1 MSVDAMPSAGVLRR
15 FALLV
20 LLAAPLGGCEWFS
33 DFKRQPKVDPWE
45 AYSYDSIPKF
55 RGNPQASVPTTGTF
69 AAGHAISY
77 NPLPN
82 VVDSMSP
89 IPNPTA
95 PSEASLVNGRK
106 YYQINCAVCHGDTG
120 AGNGPAVKYG
130 MAGISIVTDM
140 TRNRTDG
147 YLYGMIR
154 NGRGIMPSYNRI
166 EEMDR
171 WDVVNYVRG
180 LQGRLGAPVPTGP
193 VGAPGQTGETLPG
206 PTLIGP
212 NRWVP
217 HTALPPATR
226 DTASAATDTT
236 RRAAPDTTVRAPGD
250 SAVGRARN
258 PGGQP

>member
-1 MSVDAMPSAGVLRR
+1 MSANRLR
-15 FALLV
+15 ALGLV
-20 LLAAPLGGCEWFS
+20 LLPAVLGACSWFT
-33 DFKRQPKVDPWE
+33 DFKRQPAVMPWE
-45 AYSYDSIPKF
+45 TRNDSIPP
-55 RGNPQASVPTTGTF
+55 RGQPQFSVPVQGTMAPAFAVSYTALPDSF
-69 AAGHAISY
+69 AALA
-77 NPLPN
+77 NP
-82 VVDSMSP
+82 VAGDARS
-89 IPNPTA
+89 A
-95 PSEASLVNGRK
+95 ENGRK
-106 YYQINCAVCHGDTG
+106 LYQINCAVCHGDTG

-180 LQGRLGAPVPTGP
+180 LQGRLGAAVPTGP